1 MRFRLPAIALLLA
14 ACATTP
20 VRAPDAA
27 LEPGRLEARLRGHL
41 EALEAIGPR
50 PTCDREATDRALAY
64 LAARLEEAGYEVRE
78 EVFESQVSE
87 WTRSPGGTLHMKL
100 SEPRPQ
106 RNLVAERRG
115 VEEPDRVLEVVA
127 HYDTVHESPGIND
140 NGTGLAAVL
149 EAARACSKLRLRRTV
164 RFVLVGMEED
174 GRDGSLSHIDALLA
188 RGETIDGALVLD
200 MVGCRRR
207 GPGSQR
213 TPDAYLDADPIEMPP
228 EEGTFLGIVA
238 HERCGKFAR
247 TISDGLE
254 SGSLPTHRYRRM
266 GRWHPLTLV
275 SDHTAYWQS
284 EIPAVLVTDTGPYRY
299 DHYHQ
304 PSDTLDE
311 VDVAFL
317 AGATVAVTRA
327 VLAWAEVVQ

>member
-1 MRFRLPAIALLLA
+1 
-14 ACATTP
+14 
-20 VRAPDAA
+20 
-27 LEPGRLEARLRGHL
+27 
-41 EALEAIGPR
+41 
-50 PTCDREATDRALAY
+50 
-64 LAARLEEAGYEVRE
+64 
-78 EVFESQVSE
+78 
-87 WTRSPGGTLHMKL
+87 MKL

-140 NGTGLAAVL
+140 NGTGTGRGPGGRPGR
-149 EAARACSKLRLRRTV
+149 ARSCGCGGPCVSSSW
-164 RFVLVGMEED
+164 GMEED

-317 AGATVAVTRA
+317 AGRR
-327 VLAWAEVVQ
+327 WP